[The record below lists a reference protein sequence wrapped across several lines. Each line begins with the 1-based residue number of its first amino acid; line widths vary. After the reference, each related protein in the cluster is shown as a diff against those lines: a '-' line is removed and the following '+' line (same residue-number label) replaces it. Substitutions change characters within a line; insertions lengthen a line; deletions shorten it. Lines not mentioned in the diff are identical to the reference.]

1 MVQTNRSDYS
11 RLWVG
16 MRFKI
21 WGVLFV
27 LAIAA
32 GCVTGQPNY
41 TYNASASDPVLIFQ
55 SDFDFHTFFEINTD
69 PSGGAACKNFK
80 SVGYTL
86 KVSSV
91 LIVGTKPN
99 PEIQVSVPAGQ
110 PVAVKAH
117 YNFSAGLGNTNC
129 GPLYVSFTPE
139 KGKTYLVRMV
149 KDGEYCSI
157 YISDPSRSSAPVKT
171 VTLQDCDK

>member
-1 MVQTNRSDYS
+1 MQTNRNDNRVFGASPGF
-11 RLWVG
+11 RVG
-16 MRFKI
+16 SI
-21 WGVLFV
+21 LVALLIV
-27 LAIAA
+27 A

-41 TYNASASDPVLIFQ
+41 SYNAAASDPVLIFQ

-69 PSGGAACKNFK
+69 SSGGAVCKNFK

-99 PEIQVSVPAGQ
+99 PEIQVSVPAGR
-110 PVAVKAH
+110 PVAIKAH

-129 GPLYVSFTPE
+129 GPLYISFTPE

-149 KDGEYCSI
+149 KDGEYCRI
-157 YISDPSRSSAPVKT
+157 YISDLSKSSAPVKT
-171 VTLQDCDK
+171 VILQDCGK